1 MNRFIVVIVILFGCK
16 VYAQTDSLAVKIK
29 AKLVSV
35 TDHKAISGVTV
46 INKTSSLTTISDDNG
61 IFEILV
67 QPNDVLFFSHI
78 SYEFLK
84 FDVSPAWL
92 TSSMKQIVLAE
103 RTKEI
108 EAVLITG
115 YQLTGYLE
123 IDTKL
128 IPVNE
133 NRRYNIA
140 GLNLGYEPGSK
151 APNSA
156 QNMIEALS
164 NPVDLVYSL
173 FNKGEKDVKR
183 LLEIKKDENFKKIL
197 SQKTDREAIA
207 MLLQLSKSEIAKIL
221 EKCNYSKVFIDSASD
236 LQVLDA
242 LATAYEDYKILG
254 KVKNKNKN

>member
-1 MNRFIVVIVILFGCK
+1 MNRFVVVLLLFFGCQ
-16 VYAQTDSLAVKIK
+16 VFAQSDSLAIKIN
-29 AKLVSV
+29 AKIVSA
-35 TDHKAISGVTV
+35 TNHKTISGVTV
-46 INKTSSLTTISDDNG
+46 INKTASTTTVSDENG
-61 IFEILV
+61 NFQLIAH
-67 QPNDVLFFSHI
+67 PNDVLFFSHI
-78 SYEFLK
+78 AYSFLK
-84 FDVSPAWL
+84 LEV
-92 TSSMKQIVLAE
+92 TSSWLATINKEINLTE

-108 EAVLITG
+108 EAILITG

-133 NRRYNIA
+133 NRRFNIA

-183 LLEIKKDENFKKIL
+183 LMEIKKDENFKKIL

-207 MLLQLSKSEIAKIL
+207 MLLQLSKNDIAKIL

-242 LATAYEDYKILG
+242 LAIAYEDYKVLG
-254 KVKNKNKN
+254 KVRN